1 MGSFAKLVST
11 PEAWEAFKTKY
22 NIPVEVEIEHCELG
36 EWHEKRSTKVV
47 VILIIAFIEGG

>member
-11 PEAWEAFKTKY
+11 PEACEAFKTKY
-22 NIPVEVEIEHCELG
+22 NIPAEVEIEHCELG